1 MQKNHFKK
9 SKVIDTHMVRKKPLE
24 NQKRSAKFFFSINN
38 FISMVPQV
46 CGRDGRGLELLRTGE
61 ANPFL
66 WRCGGKATRK
76 IGNKLSGPEG
86 HAQIKNTSITKKAI
100 SHETASSYKFLIY
113 FDLLDVFDHLNFLI
127 SLDYSELNPNID
139 SLYF

>member
-76 IGNKLSGPEG
+76 IGNKFVPPRGTRPD
-86 HAQIKNTSITKKAI
+86 KKYVNNEK
-100 SHETASSYKFLIY
+100 SHFSRNGFFL
-113 FDLLDVFDHLNFLI
+113 
-127 SLDYSELNPNID
+127 
-139 SLYF
+139 